1 MNLEQLK
8 EYVRITVISLNQD
21 LEGMNEQME
30 AIDPESDEFKDL
42 DIEYTYIS
50 GQIAGMNHILHVA
63 QEK

>member
-8 EYVRITVISLNQD
+8 EYIRITVISLEQD

-42 DIEYTYIS
+42 DIEYIYIS
-50 GQIAGMNHILHVA
+50 GQIAGMKHILHVA